1 MAAAHY
7 YRILGLRTG
16 ADFEA
21 VKLAYRNLARLY
33 HPDVNPG
40 DHLAKE
46 KFVQITQAYQAIAD
60 ALPAGVSKVS
70 PRTTTTADSTASR
83 PAPPSAAKSV
93 PSTPPPSV
101 SSRGASSRSRGAS
114 TRSATTQ
121 SATTQ
126 SATTNSAPQNGE
138 SPAPSQPPIQQ
149 PPGGSEADQ
158 DLKQSSFVQ
167 LQSFLQNQR
176 YPRAVALVEGLA
188 HRFPNDPEIRQWHAI
203 TYYRWGQAAISDDNL
218 TKASACLKKAARL
231 DPLNRSLQQSLQQE
245 WQRLAEVSQRP
256 TVGGGRRH

>member
-46 KFVQITQAYQAIAD
+46 KFVQITQAYQAIVD
-60 ALPAGVSKVS
+60 DLPAGVSKVS
-70 PRTTTTADSTASR
+70 SR
-83 PAPPSAAKSV
+83 PTAPPEAATVTAKPAPSKPPASSRRASPRSASPPSAKIGTSQAH
-93 PSTPPPSV
+93 
-101 SSRGASSRSRGAS
+101 
-114 TRSATTQ
+114 
-121 SATTQ
+121 
-126 SATTNSAPQNGE
+126 
-138 SPAPSQPPIQQ
+138 QPPAQ
-149 PPGGSEADQ
+149 PPMQPSPGGSETDQ
-158 DLKQSSFVQ
+158 DLKQNSFRQ
-167 LQSFLQNQR
+167 LQELFRSQR

-203 TYYRWGQAAISDDNL
+203 TYYRWGQMAISDGNL

-231 DPLNRSLQQSLQQE
+231 DPLNLSLQQSLQQE
-245 WQRLAEVSQRP
+245 WQRLADLNQRP
-256 TVGGGRRH
+256 VVGGRR

>member
-1 MAAAHY
+1 MAMAAAHH

-46 KFVQITQAYQAIAD
+46 KFVQITEAYRSIAD
-60 ALPAGVSKVS
+60 ALPAGVAKTS
-70 PRTTTTADSTASR
+70 PRPTAATAAQ
-83 PAPPSAAKSV
+83 P
-93 PSTPPPSV
+93 TPPPKPPAP
-101 SSRGASSRSRGAS
+101 RPHTSSRSAS
-114 TRSATTQ
+114 PPSSRPTSSQT
-121 SATTQ
+121 
-126 SATTNSAPQNGE
+126 PQ
-138 SPAPSQPPIQQ
+138 PPSQSPP
-149 PPGGSEADQ
+149 PPPARSGIEQ
-158 DLKQSSFVQ
+158 DLKQTSFKQ
-167 LQSFLQNQR
+167 LQEFFRSQR

-188 HRFPNDPEIRQWHAI
+188 HRFPNDPEVRQWRAI
-203 TYYRWGQAAISDDNL
+203 TYYRWGQLAISNGHF

-245 WQRLAEVSQRP
+245 WQRLADVSQRP
-256 TVGGGRRH
+256 TVGAHR

>member
-60 ALPAGVSKVS
+60 ALPAGMSKAS
-70 PRTTTTADSTASR
+70 PRSAQPKPKEPMATVANPS
-83 PAPPSAAKSV
+83 PPSPHPARSESSV
-93 PSTPPPSV
+93 PTPS
-101 SSRGASSRSRGAS
+101 
-114 TRSATTQ
+114 SATT
-121 SATTQ
+121 SAQ
-126 SATTNSAPQNGE
+126 AATKASTPKSNLS
-138 SPAPSQPPIQQ
+138 SQPPIQQ

-158 DLKQSSFVQ
+158 DLKQSSFTQ
-167 LQSFLQNQR
+167 LQSFLQSQR

-188 HRFPNDPEIRQWHAI
+188 HRFPNDLEIRQWHAI
-203 TYYRWGQAAISDDNL
+203 TYYRWGQAAITDGNF

-231 DPLNRSLQQSLQQE
+231 DPHNRALQQSLQQE
-245 WQRLAEVSQRP
+245 WQRLADLSQRP
-256 TVGGGRRH
+256 TIGARR

>member
-60 ALPAGVSKVS
+60 ALPAGMSKAS
-70 PRTTTTADSTASR
+70 RRTTTTTDATASK
-83 PAPPSAAKSV
+83 PAPQAAKAPPPPTQSSVSGRGVSARSAA
-93 PSTPPPSV
+93 PRP
-101 SSRGASSRSRGAS
+101 
-114 TRSATTQ
+114 
-121 SATTQ
+121 
-126 SATTNSAPQNGE
+126 ATTNSATQNSANQNSANQKGTT
-138 SPAPSQPPIQQ
+138 PSPPIQQ

-158 DLKQSSFVQ
+158 DLKQKSFVQ

-203 TYYRWGQAAISDDNL
+203 TYYRWGQAVIGDGNF
-218 TKASACLKKAARL
+218 TKASACLKKAGRL

-245 WQRLAEVSQRP
+245 WQRLADLSQRP
-256 TVGGGRRH
+256 TVGARR